1 MRSRFVPLVLIA
13 GLGVACRSGA
23 DAEKTSAP
31 PTQTAAVPAKPAKE
45 ESKATAALP
54 IIPPKAPAPEA
65 KPAGTPA
72 DARVD
77 RLAALIKEQA
87 DAMNAYYEAI
97 QAALGDNENPS
108 AEDWK
113 KVQEKVKEPDA
124 AGYLARAQ
132 ALLDEDKTDLTA
144 FKTIEWLLN
153 NQREPG
159 TQKPLLAL
167 LEQYHMDRPE
177 MGDLCN
183 MFSQKEPA
191 MLEKLCAK
199 SPHLEVRGRACYAM
213 AEGLKNDIQTAGYLE
228 GKSEQELGGMKEY
241 LGEEKLAKLQ
251 KLDVAA
257 TQKEMEKIY
266 DRVLT
271 EFADIK
277 LNAGTKRETTLGKQ
291 ASGAL
296 HELRDLAVGKTTPE
310 IEGVDLD
317 SVAFKLSDY
326 RGKVVLL
333 DFWGNW

>member
-13 GLGVACRSGA
+13 GLGVACRSGGDVPPA
-23 DAEKTSAP
+23 PEKSA
-31 PTQTAAVPAKPAKE
+31 AAP
-45 ESKATAALP
+45 SATAALP
-54 IIPPKAPAPEA
+54 IIPPKQVVPEA
-65 KPAGTPA
+65 KPAAQA
-72 DARVD
+72 DARAD